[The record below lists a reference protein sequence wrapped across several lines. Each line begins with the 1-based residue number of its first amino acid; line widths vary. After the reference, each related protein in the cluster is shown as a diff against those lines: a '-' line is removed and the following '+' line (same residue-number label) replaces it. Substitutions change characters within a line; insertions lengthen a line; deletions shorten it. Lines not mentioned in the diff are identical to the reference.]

1 MKRSTHTQKQK
12 TKLSHLDTHGRAR
25 MVDVSDKPD
34 TKRVA
39 IAQGAITMSP
49 ETLKLIVAEKVA
61 KGDVFS
67 VAKIAGIT
75 GAKKTS
81 ELIPLCHPIPLDSID
96 LAFQPDLKTGRLTV
110 TATAASIGKTGVEM
124 EALTACAV
132 ALLTVYDM
140 CKSAERGMVIEEILL
155 VEKRGGRSG
164 TWKRK
169 RRVF

>member
-1 MKRSTHTQKQK
+1 MSKKQARKK
-12 TKLSHLDTHGRAR
+12 TKLSHLDAAGHAR

-39 IAQGAITMSP
+39 VAQGSITMSP
-49 ETLKLIVAEKVA
+49 ETLKLISTEKIP
-61 KGDVFS
+61 KGDVFT
-67 VAKIAGIT
+67 VAKLAGIA

-81 ELIPLCHPIPLDSID
+81 ELIPLCHSVPLDSLD
-96 LAFQPDLKTGRLTV
+96 LEFQSDFKTGRLTV
-110 TATAASIGKTGVEM
+110 TATATSTGKTGVEM

-140 CKSAERGMVIEEILL
+140 CKSAERGMVIAEIFL

-169 RRVF
+169 RCSL

>member
-1 MKRSTHTQKQK
+1 MTQTKRA
-12 TKLSHLDTHGRAR
+12 KLSHLDAQGRAR

-39 IAQGAITMSP
+39 VAQGAIAISP
-49 ETLKLIVAEKVA
+49 KTLKLITTGQVA
-61 KGDVFS
+61 KGDVLT
-67 VAKIAGIT
+67 VAKLAGIL

-81 ELIPLCHPIPLDSID
+81 ELIPLCHSIQLDSIE
-96 LAFQPDLKTGRLTV
+96 LEFEPDLQAGRLTA
-110 TATAASIGKTGVEM
+110 TATATSTGKTGVEM

-164 TWKRK
+164 LWKRVVK
-169 RRVF
+169 SK